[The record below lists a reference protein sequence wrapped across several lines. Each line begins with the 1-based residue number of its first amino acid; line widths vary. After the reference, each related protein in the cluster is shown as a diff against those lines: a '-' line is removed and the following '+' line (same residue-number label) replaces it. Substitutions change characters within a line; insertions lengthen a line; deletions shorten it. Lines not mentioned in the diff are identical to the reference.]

1 MLTMGLAAITAIGL
15 TTISYSQESPTEFK
29 FHLEGDPIALLGSPS
44 VMNDYVVITYD
55 TTTTEEVNYQRVYN
69 WILETYKNPDEVIVG
84 QSENQFIKING
95 FAANLYYRGIMTP
108 SEDVRYSISFRF
120 KGNKVKME
128 ITSIE
133 SYTPP
138 NYKANISGGWR
149 TLYAIYV
156 HKTNGQPKTAKAREC
171 VGVTDVMIEGYFN
184 SLVYELTNYTTPT
197 ANLIDGSNW

>member
-1 MLTMGLAAITAIGL
+1 MKNYILTLVMLVL

-29 FHLEGDPIALLGSPS
+29 FHLEGDPIGLLGSPS
-44 VMNDYVVITYD
+44 VLNDYVVITYD
-55 TTTTEEVNYQRVYN
+55 TTTNETTNYQRVYN

-95 FAANLYYRGIMTP
+95 FASNLYYRGMMLA

-120 KGNKVKME
+120 KDNKVKME
-128 ITSIE
+128 LTSME

-138 NYKANISGGWR
+138 NYKANISGGWS
-149 TLYAIYV
+149 TLNAIYV

-197 ANLIDGSNW
+197 DNLIDDSDW

>member
-1 MLTMGLAAITAIGL
+1 MLVL

-29 FHLEGDPIALLGSPS
+29 FHLEGDPIGLLGSPS
-44 VMNDYVVITYD
+44 VLNDYVVITYD
-55 TTTTEEVNYQRVYN
+55 TTTNETTNYQRVYN

-95 FAANLYYRGIMTP
+95 FASNLYYRGMMLA

-120 KGNKVKME
+120 KDNKVKME
-128 ITSIE
+128 LTSME

-138 NYKANISGGWR
+138 NYKANISGGWS
-149 TLYAIYV
+149 TLNAIYV

-197 ANLIDGSNW
+197 DNLIDDSDW